1 MIDSSVSFSPS
12 DLHAWARLQLQ
23 PLGINNLLLICLY
36 IGMTVEA
43 SAEVIDG
50 KSIAKQIKDE
60 ITAEICRMK
69 DATGVVPGLAVI
81 LVGARKD
88 SQTYVR
94 SKKKACEAVG
104 ITSHEVHLPEDCS
117 EEEVLNSIAGF
128 NNDPSVHGILV
139 QLPLP
144 RVCLFHSR
152 VLFLTV
158 SIFVKSCSIECY
170 CHSLWWLS
178 SSKPC
183 SIHLELALC

>member
-1 MIDSSVSFSPS
+1 
-12 DLHAWARLQLQ
+12 
-23 PLGINNLLLICLY
+23 
-36 IGMTVEA
+36 MTVEA
-43 SAEVIDG
+43 FAKVIDG
-50 KSIAKQIKDE
+50 KSIVKQIKNE

-69 DATGVVPGLAVI
+69 DATGVVPGLAVN

-94 SKKKACEAVG
+94 NKKKACEAVG
-104 ITSHEVHLPEDCS
+104 ITSHEVHLPKDCS
-117 EEEVLNSIAGF
+117 EEQVLNSIAGF

-144 RVCLFHSR
+144 RVSILHSR

-170 CHSLWWLS
+170 CHSLWWFVITKALFHPSRVS
-178 SSKPC
+178 SVLKC
-183 SIHLELALC
+183 QI